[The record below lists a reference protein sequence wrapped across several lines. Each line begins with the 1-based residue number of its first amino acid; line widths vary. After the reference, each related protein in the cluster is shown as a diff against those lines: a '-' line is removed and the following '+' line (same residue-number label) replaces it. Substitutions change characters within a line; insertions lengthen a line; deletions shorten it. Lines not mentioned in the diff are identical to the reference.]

1 MRQSNPAGSLAR
13 QLTRLNQT
21 TTRLMR
27 QQQGERGR
35 IYPAPKQKQKRRQ
48 K

>member
-1 MRQSNPAGSLAR
+1 MKQHNPAGSLAR

-21 TTRLMR
+21 TNRLAR
-27 QQQGERGR
+27 QQMGEKHK
-35 IYPAPKQKQKRRQ
+35 IYPVPIPKQKRRQ

>member
-21 TTRLMR
+21 TTRLAR
-27 QQQGERGR
+27 QQMGQRNK